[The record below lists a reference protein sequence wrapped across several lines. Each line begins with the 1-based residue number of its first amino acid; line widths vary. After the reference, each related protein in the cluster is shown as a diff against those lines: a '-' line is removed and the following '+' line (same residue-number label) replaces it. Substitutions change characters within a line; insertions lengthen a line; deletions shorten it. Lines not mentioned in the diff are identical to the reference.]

1 LAELRAE
8 VTRVDE
14 GVAWHARRVEQIERQ
29 LVEAAE
35 FKPPCEHEPGA
46 PRALLVI

>member
-1 LAELRAE
+1 LAQLRAE

-14 GVAWHARRVEQIERQ
+14 RSARRARRVEQIERQ

-35 FKPPCEHEPGA
+35 FKPPREH
-46 PRALLVI
+46 